1 MSRKNSEAKSR
12 REEGKAMLIKKI
24 KVALLVVVAAAL
36 TVLTLHYETVQ
47 SNALVLGFRSYNIV
61 RSVIK

>member
-1 MSRKNSEAKSR
+1 
-12 REEGKAMLIKKI
+12 MLIKKI

-36 TVLTLHYETVQ
+36 TFLTLHYETVQ
-47 SNALVLGFRSYNIV
+47 SNGLVLGSRSYNIV